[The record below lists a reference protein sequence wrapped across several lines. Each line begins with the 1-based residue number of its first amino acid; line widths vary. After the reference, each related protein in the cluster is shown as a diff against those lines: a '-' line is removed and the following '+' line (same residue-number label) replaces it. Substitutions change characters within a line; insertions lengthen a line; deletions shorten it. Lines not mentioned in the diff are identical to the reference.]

1 MDGRTDEWRWRKKF
15 VVSIPHKLPGDARVA
30 GYGGQVSLRVAIC
43 ESFNLPTIM
52 AHRDGDQ
59 RHRLVDLIEEATVS
73 PSTSLD
79 LGLLQSIKATVRA
92 SDANVHTAFE
102 ALYDKLKK
110 NHSQVSQDELFFL
123 FIFIETSFHIQ
134 FRLACMILRLPQ
146 HFHDF
151 LPSNGVSLGF
161 VTKLHYRGNSV
172 EEFAFFLHWEK
183 IGGPISCVMYFSGSR
198 MSRFKFLCWEREW
211 ARV

>member
-1 MDGRTDEWRWRKKF
+1 M
-15 VVSIPHKLPGDARVA
+15 
-30 GYGGQVSLRVAIC
+30 SLRVAIC

-79 LGLLQSIKATVRA
+79 LGLLHSIKATVRA

-110 NHSQVSQDELFFL
+110 NHSQVSQDELFCL
-123 FIFIETSFHIQ
+123 FICIETSFHVQ
-134 FRLACMILRLPQ
+134 FCLAYMILRLPQ

-151 LPSNGVSLGF
+151 LPSNKVNLVF
-161 VTKLHYRGNSV
+161 VTEVELQSELCREICIFPALKKKLEV
-172 EEFAFFLHWEK
+172 QF
-183 IGGPISCVMYFSGSR
+183 
-198 MSRFKFLCWEREW
+198 
-211 ARV
+211 RV